1 MNLNL
6 NRTLL
11 ALALLMFASGVG
23 VIAFSQRPWA
33 PRYDVQ
39 QPIPFSHRIHAGVN
53 KIPCQYCH
61 EYARRSSTSGVPPV
75 QRCVGCHA
83 VVRHRVAVAKQ
94 SCVGCHMPQVQNGGL
109 LAVTRPWTDTAQS
122 DFEIRWNR
130 VYTLPD
136 FVRFTHRPHINAG
149 LACQTCH
156 DPVET
161 MERIQPVHEINMGFC
176 IDCHTK
182 RGATQDCYVCH
193 H

>member
-11 ALALLMFASGVG
+11 TLALVMFAGGVAM
-23 VIAFSQRPWA
+23 IAFSQRPWA
-33 PRYDVQ
+33 PRSDVQ

-75 QRCVGCHA
+75 QRCVGCHGSQ
-83 VVRHRVAVAKQ
+83 K
-94 SCVGCHMPQVQNGGL
+94 NGGL

-156 DPVET
+156 GPVET

>member
-1 MNLNL
+1 
-6 NRTLL
+6 
-11 ALALLMFASGVG
+11 
-23 VIAFSQRPWA
+23 
-33 PRYDVQ
+33 
-39 QPIPFSHRIHAGVN
+39 
-53 KIPCQYCH
+53 
-61 EYARRSSTSGVPPV
+61 
-75 QRCVGCHA
+75 VGCHGSQ
-83 VVRHRVAVAKQ
+83 K
-94 SCVGCHMPQVQNGGL
+94 SGGL
-109 LAVTRPWTDTAQS
+109 LPVTRPWTDNTQS
-122 DFEIRWNR
+122 NFEIRWNR

-156 DPVET
+156 GPVET